1 MNELIRLTEKP
12 MANEIYMVAGWHQW
26 ADAGSISSGLPE
38 FLIDQTDARK
48 IGEIA
53 PDDFYLFQLPGTHH
67 FLRPEIQLK
76 DGYRQNL
83 VANVNEFYYT
93 GDENKGLV
101 IFLGT
106 EPHMNVE
113 RYAGAFF
120 DAIVELGVKRV
131 VAVGGVYGAM
141 PFNLDR
147 NVSCVYSLPRMKTE
161 LEGYSVR
168 FSDYEGGA
176 TIASYLLDRAERK
189 NVEFLALY
197 SFVPAYD
204 FAPPDFSE
212 PDTGS
217 IQGIRL
223 ENDFRA
229 WFELM
234 RRVNH
239 MFSMGLDL
247 SELERLA
254 EELDSSIDDKINE
267 LIQSMPDTNVRAYLD
282 QVRQDFEERPFMPL
296 DDLWEEELG
305 DLFGDD
311 ETQA

>member
-1 MNELIRLTEKP
+1 MDERIRLTEKP
-12 MANEIYMVAGWHQW
+12 MAKEIYMVAGWHQW

-38 FLIDQTDARK
+38 FLIGQTDARK

-76 DGYRQNL
+76 EGYRQDL

-113 RYAGAFF
+113 RYAEAFF
-120 DAIVELGVKRV
+120 DTVVELGVKRV

-176 TIASYLLDRAERK
+176 TIASYLLDRAERE

-204 FAPPDFSE
+204 FAPPDFSQ
-212 PDTGS
+212 PDGS

-234 RRVNH
+234 RRINH

-247 SELERLA
+247 SELERLT
-254 EELDSSIDDKINE
+254 EDLDSSIEEKINE

-282 QVRQDFEERPFMPL
+282 QVRQEFEERPFMPL

-311 ETQA
+311 EAQA